1 MVNRVK
7 IIFVNGKEEMGNLKI
22 INKKGVGISKNKFV
36 DLFLVGVGFL
46 SKLSKYFGEG
56 KCINVSKKKEN
67 STNVALTVKHK
78 VLVKLNKN
86 NNYLDFFKKKKEGSN
101 ALNGINRME
110 PNRLIP
116 DYDYFI
122 NTKYLNVSVELIN
135 CRAEMVE
142 WLTQSVDTRYPSGCV
157 GFPRDD
163 IYNASIPT
171 LGAIDF
177 VNCKI
182 KGAEN
187 E

>member
-46 SKLSKYFGEG
+46 SKVSKYFGEG

-67 STNVALTVKHK
+67 ATNVALTVKHK
-78 VLVKLNKN
+78 VFTNLDNYN
-86 NNYLDFFKKKKEGSN
+86 NSNY
-101 ALNGINRME
+101 I
-110 PNRLIP
+110 
-116 DYDYFI
+116 
-122 NTKYLNVSVELIN
+122 NVSFNDNNVEEASVAL
-135 CRAEMVE
+135 MVKHQPHE
-142 WLTQSVDTRYPSGCV
+142 LGLHGHPG
-157 GFPRDD
+157 
-163 IYNASIPT
+163 SIPGW
-171 LGAIDF
+171 GASTF
-177 VNCKI
+177 NLFKVCKI